1 MSARKIPPPPAR
13 PAPLWIAIALALV
26 TLAVFCPVTGFQF
39 VNYDD
44 TDFVTANPHVQAGL
58 TAEGFRWAWGSEV
71 ARNWH
76 PITMFSHMLD
86 CQLFGVKPWWPHLVN
101 LLLHT
106 ANTVLLFGLFQRM
119 TGAVWRSAAVAALF
133 ALHPLHV
140 ESVAWV
146 AERKDVLSTLFWFLT
161 TWWYLRY
168 AEEFKVQSAFA
179 KASAD
184 KSSKF
189 KVFYFLS
196 LLFFA
201 LGLMSKPM
209 LVTVPFTLLLLDYW
223 PLGRIK
229 PGVPAWRMVVE
240 KIPYF
245 VLSAASCV
253 VTYLVQK
260 HGGAVLRLQDFP
272 LGSRLGN
279 ALVSYVRYI
288 ELMFWPRHLAGL
300 YLRSG
305 PWPLW
310 EVALAALLLLAVS
323 VLALAQRRRRP
334 YLAVGWFW
342 YLGTLVPV
350 IGLVQVGM
358 QALADR
364 YTYVPLIGLFVI
376 LVWGGWELAGAW
388 RLARFAPA
396 ATTVVLAACAALT
409 MHQEFYWKDSE
420 TLFKRMID
428 ATPNNYMARY
438 NLGNFYAKA
447 NRTNEAISNLTAAIQ
462 GEPNYAEAHNN
473 LGGIFLDQKRYDEA
487 IQHYRIAAR
496 VQTDFLYSFNLANA
510 LADAASARRDTNEFA
525 EAVQTYRQA
534 LQLNPGS
541 SDAHHNLALTW
552 QVQGRAGEALA
563 EFEQAARL
571 DPNRVDTWTQLG
583 FLYASQN
590 RMPEAEKVFREIVRL
605 QPNNAEAFGWL
616 GNSLAEQSKLADAI
630 PFYLTALKLN
640 PADCKTEFNLALT
653 LSRQGK
659 RDEAAEHY
667 RQALRINPN
676 YSDAQ
681 TALRQLQSAADSRGG
696 RNR

>member
-1 MSARKIPPPPAR
+1 MNARKTPPSPSRPPS
-13 PAPLWIAIALALV
+13 LWIAIALALV
-26 TLAVFCPVTGFQF
+26 TLAVFCPVTRFQF

-58 TAEGFRWAWGSEV
+58 TAEGFKWAWGSEV

-76 PITMFSHMLD
+76 PVTMFSHMLD
-86 CQLFGVKPWWPHLVN
+86 CQLFGLKPWWPHLVN
-101 LLLHT
+101 LLLHA
-106 ANTVLLFGLFQRM
+106 ANTVLLFSLFKRT

-161 TWWYLRY
+161 TWAYLRY
-168 AEEFKVQSAFA
+168 SEELKVQG
-179 KASAD
+179 
-184 KSSKF
+184 SKF
-189 KVFYFLS
+189 KVFYCLS

-223 PLGRIK
+223 PLERMKAGA
-229 PGVPAWRMVVE
+229 PFWRLAVE

-245 VLSAASCV
+245 VMSAASCV
-253 VTYLVQK
+253 VTFLVQQ

-305 PWPLW
+305 PWPVW
-310 EVALAALLLLAVS
+310 EVALAASLLLTVS
-323 VLALAQRRRRP
+323 VLVVAQRRSRP

-358 QALADR
+358 QSIADR

-376 LVWGGWELAGAW
+376 LVWGGWELAAAW
-388 RLARFAPA
+388 RVAKFAPA
-396 ATTVVLAACAALT
+396 ATAAALAACAVLT
-409 MHQEFYWKDSE
+409 VHQEFYWKDSE

-438 NLGNFYAKA
+438 NLGNLYSKE
-447 NRTNEAISNLTAAIQ
+447 NRTNEAISNLTAAVEA
-462 GEPNYAEAHNN
+462 EPNYADAHNN

-487 IQHYRIAAR
+487 IRHYRTAAR
-496 VQTDFLYSFNLANA
+496 VNPGYLYYLNLANA
-510 LADAASARRDTNEFA
+510 LADAASARHDTNEFA
-525 EAVQTYRQA
+525 EAVQTYGQA
-534 LQLNPGS
+534 LQLNPRS

-552 QVQGRAGEALA
+552 QAQGRASEALA

-571 DPNRVDTWTQLG
+571 DPNRADTWTQMG

-590 RMPEAEKVFREIVRL
+590 RMPEAEKVFRELVRL

-616 GNSLAEQSKLADAI
+616 GNALAEQTKLADAI

-640 PADCKTEFNLALT
+640 PSNCSTEFNLGLT
-653 LSRQGK
+653 FSRLGR
-659 RDEAAEHY
+659 RDEATEHY
-667 RQALRINPN
+667 RKALRINPN
-676 YSDAQ
+676 YIQAQ
-681 TALRQLQSAADSRGG
+681 AALRQLQP
-696 RNR
+696 

>member
-1 MSARKIPPPPAR
+1 MSARKTPPPPAK
-13 PAPLWIAIALALV
+13 PASLWIASALALV

-44 TDFVTANPHVQAGL
+44 TDFVTANPHVQAGF
-58 TAEGFRWAWGSEV
+58 TAESFRWAWSSEV

-76 PITMFSHMLD
+76 PVTMFSHMFD
-86 CQLFGVKPWWPHLVN
+86 CQLFGVKAWWPHLVN
-101 LLLHT
+101 LLLHA
-106 ANTVLLFGLFQRM
+106 ANTVLLFRLFQRM

-161 TWWYLRY
+161 TWAYLRY
-168 AEEFKVQSAFA
+168 AEEFKVQS
-179 KASAD
+179 
-184 KSSKF
+184 SKL
-189 KVFYFLS
+189 KVFYGLS

-209 LVTVPFTLLLLDYW
+209 LVTVPFTFLLLDYW
-223 PLGRIK
+223 PLGRMK
-229 PGVPAWRMVVE
+229 SGVTAWRLAAE

-245 VLSAASCV
+245 LLSAASCV
-253 VTYLVQK
+253 VTFLVQE

-305 PWPLW
+305 QWPLW
-310 EVALAALLLLAVS
+310 EVAPAALWLLAVS
-323 VLALAQRRRRP
+323 VLVLAQWRRRP

-342 YLGTLVPV
+342 YVGTLVPV

-358 QALADR
+358 QAIADR

-388 RLARFAPA
+388 RLTKFAPA
-396 ATTVVLAACAALT
+396 AMAAALAACAALT
-409 MHQEFYWKDSE
+409 VHQEFYWKDSE
-420 TLFKRMID
+420 ALFKRMID

-438 NLGNFYAKA
+438 NLGNFYSKA
-447 NRTNEAISNLTAAIQ
+447 NRTNEAISNLTAAVE
-462 GEPNYAEAHNN
+462 GEPNYADAHNN
-473 LGGIFLDQKRYDEA
+473 LGAILLDQKRYDEA
-487 IQHYRIAAR
+487 IPHYRTAVR
-496 VQTDFLYSFNLANA
+496 VHPEFLYYFNLANA
-510 LADAASARRDTNEFA
+510 LADAASARHDTNAFA
-525 EAVQTYRQA
+525 EAAQTYQQA

-552 QVQGRAGEALA
+552 QAQGRPSEALA

-583 FLYASQN
+583 FLYATQN
-590 RMPEAEKVFREIVRL
+590 RMPDAERVFRQLIRL
-605 QPNNAEAFGWL
+605 QPNHAEDYGWL
-616 GNSLAEQSKLADAI
+616 GNALAEQSKLADAI

-640 PADCKTEFNLALT
+640 PADSKTEFNLALT
-653 LSRQGK
+653 LSRLGK

-676 YSDAQ
+676 YAEAQ
-681 TALRQLQSAADSRGG
+681 TALRQLRDQPEPSGS